1 MFHGKA
7 ELIDPEKNVPVA
19 CFTET
24 CQGDGTAKMKVVLA
38 TPISISGTER
48 LAIYS
53 ISKTRKSSRLP
64 RTAQR
69 LLKLVSLKAPARL
82 VA

>member
-53 ISKTRKSSRLP
+53 TYQKPGSHCDCRERRNAYRSW
-64 RTAQR
+64 
-69 LLKLVSLKAPARL
+69 
-82 VA
+82 